1 MSDARPPVGRGRPRL
16 RTRGEE
22 LAVLK
27 QLAMAGADRA
37 PLPFT
42 SREVGERIGTS
53 QQAAD
58 RYLLALEKQ
67 GYLTRTFVGRRPK
80 LALTSEGID
89 ALRAE
94 YHSYHRI
101 FDGPARVSFQ
111 GKVASG
117 LGEGRYYLSQ
127 SGYSEQ
133 FPARVG
139 YAPFPGTLNVRIEG
153 EARRQVGLVRHWV
166 GIRIEG
172 FHAGD
177 RTFGGA
183 TCYVAHLNGRPCHLI
198 QPDRTHYDDVV
209 EFVAPESLREALHLA
224 DLMDVTVELEE
235 S

>member
-1 MSDARPPVGRGRPRL
+1 VSDARPTAEPVRARL

-27 QLAMAGADRA
+27 QLALAGADRA
-37 PLPFT
+37 PLGLT
-42 SREVGERIGTS
+42 SRQVGERIGAS

-58 RYLLALEKQ
+58 RYLVALEKQ

-111 GKVASG
+111 GQVTSG

-127 SGYSEQ
+127 PGYAEQ
-133 FPARVG
+133 FPPRVG
-139 YAPFPGTLNVRIEG
+139 YMPFPGTLNVRIEG
-153 EARRQVGLVRHWV
+153 EARRQVALVRHWV

-183 TCYVAHLNGRPCHLI
+183 TCYVARLNDRPCHLI
-198 QPDRTHYDDVV
+198 RPDRTHYDDVV
-209 EFVAPESLREALHLA
+209 EFVAPESLRETLHLA
-224 DLMDVTVELEE
+224 DRMDVTVELEE